1 MFIEFKIKFKER
13 FASLGETV
21 MKLRDISVL
30 AAVILIVAMLIIPF
44 PPWLLSLLIIANMS
58 LALLVLLTSM
68 NMQEPLQFSIFPSL
82 LLLLTL
88 FRLGLNVS
96 TTRSILSE
104 GDAGRVVDTFGTF
117 VTGGNILV
125 GLVVFFILIIIQ
137 FIVITKGSERVSEVA
152 ARFTLDAMPGKQ
164 MSIDADLNAGV
175 ISEHEARERRE
186 KVSRESDFYGAMDG
200 ASKFVKGDAIAG
212 IIIVLINLLFGI
224 IIGMAQ
230 EGLPLGEAAVKY
242 SQLTVGDGIVSQI
255 PALLISTATGI
266 VVTRAASNGN
276 LGSDILGQLFA
287 YPKMLYIAA
296 VTIFLLGFTPIGL
309 VITTPIAA
317 ALAFGGY
324 QLSKAST
331 QPDDQF
337 VENEEDAEQ
346 EDMKSPENV
355 VNLLNIDAIEFE
367 FGYGLIP
374 LADVNQGGDLL
385 DRIVMIRRQLA
396 LELGI
401 VIPVVRIRD
410 NIQLEPNAYR
420 LKIKGNEMA
429 KGELL
434 LDHYLAM
441 SPGGEDMIEGIDTI
455 EPSFGLPAKWI
466 TEEVKEQAEIL
477 GYTVVDPPSVVS
489 THITEVIKVNAY
501 ELLGR
506 QETKQLID
514 HLQESYPILV
524 EEVTPNPLSV
534 GEVQKVLA
542 KLLKEFV
549 SIRNLPV
556 IFETLADYGRM
567 TTDTDLLAEYCRQAL
582 ARQIT
587 NQYAEDNSPLKVI
600 TVSGKVEK
608 LIADSIQQTEH
619 GNFMS
624 LDPNDS
630 QAILEAAAS
639 QIEQL
644 SMMQQ
649 TPIILCSPA
658 VRMYVRQLTERYFP
672 QVPVLSY
679 NELDANVE
687 VQSTGMVNIE

>member
-1 MFIEFKIKFKER
+1 
-13 FASLGETV
+13 
-21 MKLRDISVL
+21 MKLKDIVVL
-30 AAVILIVAMLIIPF
+30 SSVILIVAMLVIPF
-44 PPWLLSLLIIANMS
+44 PTWLLSLLIIANIS

-96 TTRSILSE
+96 TTRSILSK
-104 GDAGRVVDTFGTF
+104 GDAGGVVETFGSF
-117 VTGGNILV
+117 VVGGNVLV
-125 GLVVFFILIIIQ
+125 GLVVFFILIVIQ

-175 ISEHEARERRE
+175 ISEQEARERRD

-224 IIGMAQ
+224 IIGMMQ
-230 EGLPLGEAAVKY
+230 EGLPIAEASLKY
-242 SQLTVGDGIVSQI
+242 SMLTVGDGIVSQI

-266 VVTRAASNGN
+266 VVTRAASEGN
-276 LGSDILGQLFA
+276 IGSDIFGQLLSS
-287 YPKMLYIAA
+287 PSLLYIAA
-296 VTIFLLGFTPIGL
+296 ATIFLLGLVTPINDI
-309 VITTPIAA
+309 ITIPIAA
-317 ALAFGGY
+317 GLAIGGMM
-324 QLSKAST
+324 LSR
-331 QPDDQF
+331 QPT
-337 VENEEDAEQ
+337 NTEEDLIESLEETEADE
-346 EDMKSPENV
+346 MKSPDSV
-355 VNLLNIDAIEFE
+355 INLLNVDAIEFE

-410 NIQLEPNAYR
+410 NIQLEPNEYR

-429 KGELL
+429 RSELL

-441 SPGGEDMIEGIDTI
+441 SPGGEDTIEGIDTI

-466 TEEVKEQAEIL
+466 TEDVKEQAEIM
-477 GYTVVDPPSVVS
+477 GYTVVDPSSVVS
-489 THITEVIKVNAY
+489 THITELLKTNAY

-514 HLQESYPILV
+514 HLQESYPILA

-542 KLLKEFV
+542 KLLKENV
-549 SIRNLPV
+549 SIRNLPI

-567 TTDTDLLAEYCRQAL
+567 STDTELLAEYVRQSL

-587 NQYAEDNSPLKVI
+587 TQYAEDGGLLKVI
-600 TVSGKVEK
+600 TVSGKIEK
-608 LIADSIQQTEH
+608 VIADSIQQTEH
-619 GNFMS
+619 GNYLS
-624 LDPNDS
+624 LDPADS
-630 QAILEAAAS
+630 QRILEAIAG
-639 QIEQL
+639 QVEEL
-644 SMMQQ
+644 SLMQQ
-649 TPIILCSPA
+649 SPILLCSPA
-658 VRMYVRQLTERYFP
+658 VRMYVRQMTERYFP
-672 QVPVLSY
+672 HVPVLSY
-679 NELDANVE
+679 NELEANVE
-687 VQSTGMVNIE
+687 VQSTGVVNIE